1 MIPTRIEGCTRVL
14 GAPVGWTPETSGPC
28 VGLPIRDDMNGDV
41 PCTVSSWEPTPA
53 ELRAIAAGGKVYLR
67 VLGAGHPP
75 VMIYA
80 AEVADLAPAAPS
92 ALERAIAE
100 LETFER
106 DGTILCE
113 IENEVSFTE
122 SIALCLHELKRLRA
136 AAVDRNAEK
145 TVLARLVQA
154 AEAIGFQAGVGERET
169 AGAIVS
175 YLATSPD
182 EIAPFVDGSLSPVD
196 FAGDWISGGC
206 LSWHA
211 ADGRVVRPSTELK
224 NKP

>member
-1 MIPTRIEGCTRVL
+1 MIPTRIHGCTRML
-14 GAPVGWTPETSGPC
+14 GAPAGWTPETSGPC
-28 VGLPIRDDMNGDV
+28 VGLPIRDEMNGDV
-41 PCTVSSWEPTPA
+41 PCMVSSWEPTPD

-80 AEVADLAPAAPS
+80 AEVVDLAPAAPR
-92 ALERAIAE
+92 ALDQAIAE
-100 LETFER
+100 LEAFER
-106 DGTILCE
+106 DGTILSE
-113 IENEVSFTE
+113 VENEVSFTE
-122 SIALCLHELKRLRA
+122 IVALCLHELKRLRA
-136 AAVDRNAEK
+136 DAVDRHAEK
-145 TVLARLVQA
+145 AVFARLVQA
-154 AEAIGFQAGVGERET
+154 AQAIGFQAGVGERET

-182 EIAPFVDGSLSPVD
+182 EIAPFVDGTLSPVD

-211 ADGRVVRPSTELK
+211 ADGRVVRPSIDPK

>member
-1 MIPTRIEGCTRVL
+1 MIPTRIHGCTRVL
-14 GAPVGWTPETSGPC
+14 GAPAGWTPETSGPC
-28 VGLPIRDDMNGDV
+28 AGLPIRDEMNGDV
-41 PCTVSSWEPTPA
+41 PCMVSSWEPTPA

-67 VLGAGHPP
+67 VLGCSHPP
-75 VMIYA
+75 VMVLA
-80 AEVADLAPAAPS
+80 ADDSALAPAAAH

-100 LETFER
+100 LEAFER
-106 DGTILCE
+106 DGTTLSE
-113 IENEVSFTE
+113 IENEVSFVE
-122 SIALCLHELKRLRA
+122 SVALCLHELKRLRA
-136 AAVDRNAEK
+136 ADVDRQADK
-145 TVLARLVQA
+145 RVIARIAQA

-182 EIAPFVDGSLSPVD
+182 EIAPFVDGNLSPVD

-211 ADGRVVRPSTELK
+211 ADGRVVRPAIDPK